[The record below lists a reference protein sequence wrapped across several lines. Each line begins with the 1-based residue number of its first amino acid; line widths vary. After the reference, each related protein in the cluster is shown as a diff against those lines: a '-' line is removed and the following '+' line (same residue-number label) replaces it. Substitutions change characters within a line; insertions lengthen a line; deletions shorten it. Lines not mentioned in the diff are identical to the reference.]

1 MSQVAVTLVSWVG
14 MWPEEQGKQS
24 GWEAMIWEPAFLS
37 SFGFLIMEIGFLFS
51 EEHLWA
57 GLHFWVLSHEPC
69 GPELPT
75 FKREKELMVLLGEC
89 GLALKGFRQRLAS
102 ILFRNVRGTPL
113 PG

>member
-37 SFGFLIMEIGFLFS
+37 SFGFLVMEIGFLFS

-57 GLHFWVLSHEPC
+57 
-69 GPELPT
+69 
-75 FKREKELMVLLGEC
+75 
-89 GLALKGFRQRLAS
+89 
-102 ILFRNVRGTPL
+102 
-113 PG
+113 